1 MSKAEAS
8 SEYHLS
14 LDLLTR
20 SLDEELSSAE
30 RFEVELHLTTCEVCR
45 KEAER
50 LGRASAAFESFVE
63 VTAASNM
70 SDSAQRKHRLQ
81 VALEAAVEHE
91 AIPTP
96 GKVMRRFGW
105 GISIAATLAFG
116 ILVAP
121 RHDIAP
127 VAKPKAAVVS
137 EAQLSAAT
145 TQPASIEVDGES
157 FTPLPYSNPDLPVGE
172 EHIVQMQV
180 PVSSLA
186 DVGIELEP
194 VVSRMNRSEDSSV
207 LADVLVGYDGQ
218 PRGVHVLGSEQ

>member
-1 MSKAEAS
+1 MTKAEANS
-8 SEYHLS
+8 QYHLS

-20 SLDEELSSAE
+20 ALDDELSSAE

-45 KEAER
+45 KEAET
-50 LGRASAAFESFVE
+50 LGRTSAAFETFVE
-63 VTAASNM
+63 VTAASYM
-70 SDSAQRKHRLQ
+70 GEFAQRKQRLQ
-81 VALEAAVEHE
+81 AAIETAVQHE
-91 AIPTP
+91 AIPAP

-121 RHDIAP
+121 RHEVAP
-127 VAKPKAAVVS
+127 AAQPQLAAIS
-137 EAQLSAAT
+137 EAQLSASA
-145 TQPASIEVDGES
+145 QPSSIEVDGES

-186 DVGIELEP
+186 DVGIVLEP

>member
-8 SEYHLS
+8 SQYHLS

-20 SLDEELSSAE
+20 ALDDELSSAE
-30 RFEVELHLTTCEVCR
+30 RFEVEMHLANCEVCR
-45 KEAER
+45 KQSET

-63 VTAASNM
+63 VTAASFTI
-70 SDSAQRKHRLQ
+70 DTAQRKHRLQ
-81 VALEAAVEHE
+81 AALETAVEHK

-121 RHDIAP
+121 RHDVEP
-127 VAKPKAAVVS
+127 VAKPNAAAVS
-137 EAQLSAAT
+137 EAQLSAAS
-145 TQPASIEVDGES
+145 QPASIEVDGES
-157 FTPLPYSNPDLPVGE
+157 FTPLPYSNPDLPVGD

-180 PVSSLA
+180 PISSLA
-186 DVGIELEP
+186 DVGIVLEP

>member
-8 SEYHLS
+8 AEDHLS

-20 SLDEELSSAE
+20 AMDDELSGAE
-30 RFEVELHLTTCEVCR
+30 RFEVELHLTTCELCR
-45 KEAER
+45 RESEA
-50 LGRASAAFESFVE
+50 LGRASAVFESFVE
-63 VTAASNM
+63 VTAASYM
-70 SDSAQRKHRLQ
+70 GESAQRKHQLQ
-81 VALEAAVEHE
+81 VALEAAVELE

-121 RHDIAP
+121 RHDVTP
-127 VAKPKAAVVS
+127 VSKPKVAAIS
-137 EAQLSAAT
+137 EAQLSVSAA
-145 TQPASIEVDGES
+145 PSSIEVDGES
-157 FTPLPYSNPDLPVGE
+157 FTPLPYSNPDLPLGE

-186 DVGIELEP
+186 DVGILLEP

>member
-8 SEYHLS
+8 AEYHPS

-20 SLDEELSSAE
+20 ALVEELSSAE
-30 RFEVELHLTTCEVCR
+30 RFEVELHLTVCELCR
-45 KEAER
+45 KESEA
-50 LGRASAAFESFVE
+50 LSRASAAFESFVE
-63 VTAASNM
+63 VTGASYT
-70 SDSAQRKHRLQ
+70 SESAQRKRRLQ
-81 VALEAAVEHE
+81 VALEAAVEHQ
-91 AIPTP
+91 AIPAP
-96 GKVMRRFGW
+96 GTVLRRFGW

-121 RHDIAP
+121 RHDVAP
-127 VAKPKAAVVS
+127 VAKPPLAAVS
-137 EAQLSAAT
+137 EAQLSAA
-145 TQPASIEVDGES
+145 QPSSIEVDGES

-186 DVGIELEP
+186 DVGIVLEP

>member
-1 MSKAEAS
+1 MSKAEANS
-8 SEYHLS
+8 QYHLS

-20 SLDEELSSAE
+20 SLDDELSSAE
-30 RFEVELHLTTCEVCR
+30 RFEVEMHLTTCEICR
-45 KEAER
+45 KESETLA
-50 LGRASAAFESFVE
+50 RASATFESFVE
-63 VTAASNM
+63 VTAASYT
-70 SDSAQRKHRLQ
+70 SETAQRKHRLQ

-105 GISIAATLAFG
+105 GISIAATLAFA

-121 RHDIAP
+121 RHEVVP
-127 VAKPKAAVVS
+127 VSKPNAAAVS
-137 EAQLSAAT
+137 EAQLSASA
-145 TQPASIEVDGES
+145 QPSSIEVDGES